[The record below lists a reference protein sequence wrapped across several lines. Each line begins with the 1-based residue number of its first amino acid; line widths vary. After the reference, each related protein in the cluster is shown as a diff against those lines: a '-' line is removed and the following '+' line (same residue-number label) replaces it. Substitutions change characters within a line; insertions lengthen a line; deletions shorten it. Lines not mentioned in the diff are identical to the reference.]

1 MTKALYFPPGSSVEG
16 DTLVFAGKTIT
27 VWADA
32 IGQTPFF
39 LYDSALMQS
48 RMRTLRAALPK
59 SVHVHY
65 AMKANPHPKVVEIM
79 DGLSDGLDIASGGEL
94 TTALAAGVKAERIS
108 FAGPGKTDSELA
120 FALSV
125 GVLIILESSGEALR
139 VKRLALALG
148 CSARVAVRVNPM
160 FELRGSG
167 MRMGG
172 RAQPFGV
179 DEDQVPELLAQLGYP
194 PFDFH
199 GFHIYAGSQTL
210 SAELVIESQEK
221 VLDLILRLS
230 EFAPRS
236 PRFINLGGGFG
247 IPYFPGDT
255 PLDVSRIGKSLESD
269 IARVRSK
276 LPDAQFIL
284 ELGRYL
290 VGEAGIYVTKI
301 IDRKRSFGET
311 FLVTDGGLHHQLAT
325 SGNFGQVLR
334 RNYPL
339 VIGTQMSQELKEVVT
354 VVGCLC
360 TPLDRL
366 GEKMS
371 LPNTREG
378 DLVVIF
384 QAGAYGPTA
393 SPIGFLSHPIA
404 PEWIA

>member
-1 MTKALYFPPGSSVEG
+1 MSKALYFPPGSSAEG

-27 VWADA
+27 GWAEE

-39 LYDSALMQS
+39 LYDSALMRS
-48 RMRTLRAALPK
+48 RMQSLRAALPK
-59 SVHVHY
+59 AVHVHY
-65 AMKANPHPKVVEIM
+65 AMKANPHPHVVEIM

-120 FALSV
+120 FALSA
-125 GVLIILESSGEALR
+125 GVLIILESSGEAQR
-139 VKRLALALG
+139 VRQLALALG

-179 DEDQVPELLAQLGYP
+179 DEDQVPALLAQLGDA

-210 SAELVIESQEK
+210 SAELVIESQTK
-221 VLDLILRLS
+221 VLDLIVRLT
-230 EFAPRS
+230 EFSPRS
-236 PRFINLGGGFG
+236 PRFVNLGGGFG
-247 IPYFPGDT
+247 IPYFPGEA
-255 PLDVSRIGKSLESD
+255 PLDVSRIGKSLDHD
-269 IARVRSK
+269 IARVRAK

-290 VGEAGIYVTKI
+290 VGEAGIYVTKV

-339 VIGTQMSQELKEVVT
+339 VIGTQMSQEMKEVVT

-366 GEKMS
+366 GEKMV
-371 LPNTREG
+371 LPTAGEG

-393 SPIGFLSHPIA
+393 SPIGFLSHPAA